1 MTDQTTEFEI
11 FVEEGQP
18 GGPESLPNVEE
29 LTVCLAKVGL
39 FADLPPV
46 YLRRIA
52 MLSSEES
59 FSRGTAVFREGTP
72 GDKLYVILSG
82 SVRISRQ
89 VPGMGEEA
97 LAILKA
103 GDYFGEMAVI
113 DDFPRSAD
121 AIAHEACHLLV
132 ISKESL
138 ADLLFVD
145 RDLSYD
151 LLWSFVRTLS
161 GRLREMNDKMTFLAV
176 SSRF

>member
-1 MTDQTTEFEI
+1 
-11 FVEEGQP
+11 
-18 GGPESLPNVEE
+18 
-29 LTVCLAKVGL
+29 
-39 FADLPPV
+39 
-46 YLRRIA
+46 
-52 MLSSEES
+52 
-59 FSRGTAVFREGTP
+59 
-72 GDKLYVILSG
+72 
-82 SVRISRQ
+82 
-89 VPGMGEEA
+89 
-97 LAILKA
+97 
-103 GDYFGEMAVI
+103 VI